1 MGRGRA
7 KAKQVKVARQ
17 LKYSGGGM
25 DLDRLRAE
33 FGVGTD
39 RQDADDHDPYADF
52 ANRHSVDDSDEDSD
66 DEEDDDYADYGAD
79 DFDDEEDLD
88 EDIDDED
95 ELDEDDLEVD
105 DFDGEDDLAS
115 DDLDADDSVDH
126 GSGGGA
132 GRRYP
137 RAEDGAGVRVSRA
150 NGS

>member
-39 RQDADDHDPYADF
+39 RQDADDHDAYADF
-52 ANRHSVDDSDEDSD
+52 ANRHSVDDDEDSD
-66 DEEDDDYADYGAD
+66 EDEDDDYADYGAD

-95 ELDEDDLEVD
+95 DLEEDDLEVD
-105 DFDGEDDLAS
+105 DFDGEDDLDS

-126 GSGGGA
+126 GSGGA

-137 RAEDGAGVRVSRA
+137 RAEDSAGVRVSRA